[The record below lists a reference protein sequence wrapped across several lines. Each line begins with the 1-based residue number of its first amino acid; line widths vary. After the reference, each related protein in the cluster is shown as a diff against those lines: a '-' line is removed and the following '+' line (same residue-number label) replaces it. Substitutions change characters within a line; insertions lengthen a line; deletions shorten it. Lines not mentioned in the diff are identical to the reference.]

1 MDMAITAARTE
12 ASPARG
18 ATSPVLAP
26 TQLALRLAGLPI
38 SSWAFAVRLW
48 IAVTISLLT
57 SFWLQLE
64 APSSAALTVLILA
77 EPTRG
82 QALSK
87 AGWRLIATI
96 IGVAASIAIVGFLN
110 QSGDLILA
118 SFAAWLG
125 LCGYAAGLL
134 DGYSA
139 YAAVLSGYTVG
150 LIAVQQIDSPQR
162 VFESGVSRGAA
173 IAVGVLSITL
183 VNNLLLAPDRYPRL
197 MVQLTAL
204 HRRIR
209 EYAKAVI
216 RDEATDLTATALLKR
231 EIVALRPDIANLA
244 TEASSG
250 PLRGAAARSTIVTF
264 VAELHAIRA
273 LAALPVAADPAFRER
288 LTSVFDRS
296 DDEPASISLVGH
308 VIDSAKNSTD
318 ATAAPLVWAL
328 SELLRTDEEVRQNLV
343 ALKSGMRPPRAWR
356 APLHRSHRLAV
367 ESGIRASAQFAV
379 ASALFVLAGWADTS
393 VALSVVALVI
403 GLGAITPSP
412 RGFTTIGLIASPIA
426 IALAGVFEFLILDGV
441 SDFPLLAIGL
451 APFVVG
457 AGLLISGPVPGLASL
472 GRLSLIFF
480 MVIFAPSNPQ
490 TYNPQAFVFSSL
502 FVCLGIG
509 LLLAA
514 QFLVPPVSHDLRRR
528 CLIASA
534 RHELGQVLSRI
545 DRRYAPEEAMFRD
558 AVRVGQIA
566 SAGGTDPRHRTAV
579 EEALSYFDQAAAIRF
594 SDAKLTQLADG
605 PTDGPLASL
614 TAEARTALVVR
625 DAHRIRASARSLR
638 EAAPG
643 DESLAIATSAALLL
657 AGAVI
662 EAAPSQ
668 AADAPAE
675 KRS

>member
-18 ATSPVLAP
+18 ATSAVPAP

-48 IAVTISLLT
+48 IAVIISLLI

-64 APSSAALTVLILA
+64 APFSAALTVLLLA

-82 QALSK
+82 QALAK

-96 IGVAASIAIVGFLN
+96 IGVSASIAITGFLS

-118 SFAAWLG
+118 AFAAWMG
-125 LCGYAAGLL
+125 LCVYAAGLL
-134 DGYSA
+134 DGYRA

-162 VFESGVSRGAA
+162 VFESGFSRGAA
-173 IAVGVLSITL
+173 IAVGALSITL
-183 VNNLLLAPDRYPRL
+183 VNNLLFAPDRYPRL
-197 MVQLTAL
+197 MVQLAAI

-209 EYAKAVI
+209 EYAKAVMQ
-216 RDEATDLTATALLKR
+216 DEVTDLTATALLKR
-231 EIVALRPDIANLA
+231 EIVALRPDIASLA

-250 PLRGAAARSTIVTF
+250 PLRGAAARSAIVAF

-288 LTSVFDRS
+288 LTSVFDRRH
-296 DDEPASISLVGH
+296 DEPPSISPVGH
-308 VIDSAKNSTD
+308 VIDSAKNSAD
-318 ATAAPLVWAL
+318 ATAAPLVCAL
-328 SELLRTDEEVRQNLV
+328 SELLRTDEEVRKNLV

-356 APLHRSHRLAV
+356 APLYQSNRIAV
-367 ESGIRASAQFAV
+367 ESGIRASAQFAI
-379 ASALFVLAGWADTS
+379 ASALFVLTGWPATS
-393 VALSVVALVI
+393 VPLSIVALVI
-403 GLGAITPSP
+403 GLGATTPNP
-412 RGFTTIGLIASPIA
+412 RGFTTIALIASPIA
-426 IALAGVFEFLILDGV
+426 IALAGAFEFLILDGV
-441 SDFPLLAIGL
+441 SDFPLLAIAL

-457 AGLLISGPVPGLASL
+457 AGLLISGPNPALASL

-480 MVIFAPSNPQ
+480 MVIFSPSNPQ
-490 TYNPQAFVFSSL
+490 TYNPQTFVFSSL

-514 QFLVPPVSHDLRRR
+514 QFLIPPVSQERRWR
-528 CLIASA
+528 QLIASA
-534 RHELGQVLSRI
+534 RHELGLVLSRS

-566 SAGGTDPRHRTAV
+566 SAGSTDLQYRISI
-579 EEALSYFDQAAAIRF
+579 EEALSYFDQAAAIRL
-594 SDAKLTQLADG
+594 SDAKLTQLVGD
-605 PTDGPLASL
+605 PTDSPLASL
-614 TAEARTALVVR
+614 AAEARTALVDR
-625 DAHRIRASARSLR
+625 DAQRIRASARSLR

-668 AADAPAE
+668 PAPTE
-675 KRS
+675 KGS

>member
-1 MDMAITAARTE
+1 M
-12 ASPARG
+12 PAV
-18 ATSPVLAP
+18 SAP
-26 TQLALRLAGLPI
+26 TQFAFFLAGLPI
-38 SSWAFAVRLW
+38 NSWAFAVRLW
-48 IAVTISLLT
+48 VAVVISLVT

-64 APSSAALTVLILA
+64 APFSAALTVVILA

-82 QALSK
+82 QALAK

-118 SFAAWLG
+118 AFALWLG
-125 LCGYAAGLL
+125 LCVYAAGLL
-134 DGYSA
+134 DGYRA

-162 VFESGVSRGAA
+162 VFESGFSRGAG
-173 IAVGVLSITL
+173 IAVGILSMTI

-197 MVQLTAL
+197 LVQLAAM

-209 EYAKAVI
+209 QYAKAVI
-216 RDEATDLTATALLKR
+216 RDEVTDVTAAARLMR
-231 EIVALRPDIANLA
+231 EIVVLRPEMASLA

-250 PLRGAAARSTIVTF
+250 PLRGAAARSTMVAL
-264 VAELHAIRA
+264 VAELHAVRA

-288 LTSVFDRS
+288 LASALDRR
-296 DDEPASISLVGH
+296 DDEPSTSPVGH
-308 VIDSAKNSTD
+308 AIDSAKNSSGPKM
-318 ATAAPLVWAL
+318 APMAWAL
-328 SELLRTDEEVRQNLV
+328 SEMLRTDEEVRQNLV

-367 ESGIRASAQFAV
+367 ESGARASAQFLV
-379 ASALFVLAGWADTS
+379 ASALFVLAGWAETS
-393 VALSVVALVI
+393 AALSIVALVI

-412 RGFTTIGLIASPIA
+412 REFTTIGLIGAPIA

-457 AGLLISGPVPGLASL
+457 AGLLISGPVPGLAAL

-480 MVIFAPSNPQ
+480 LEIFAPSNPQ

-514 QFLVPPVSHDLRRR
+514 QFLVPPVSQDRRWR
-528 CLIASA
+528 WLIASA
-534 RHELGQVLSRI
+534 RRELGLVLSRR

-566 SAGGTDPRHRTAV
+566 AAGGTDLQHHIAV
-579 EEALSYFDQAAAIRF
+579 RKALSYFDQAATVRVC
-594 SDAKLTQLADG
+594 DAKLTQLADG
-605 PTDGPLASL
+605 PLASL
-614 TAEARTALVVR
+614 AAEARTALVDG
-625 DAHRIRASARSLR
+625 DAQRIRAAARSLR
-638 EAAPG
+638 EAVRG
-643 DESLAIATSAALLL
+643 DAHLATATSAALLL

-662 EAAPSQ
+662 EAAPSH
-668 AADAPAE
+668 AANISTE
-675 KRS
+675 KGS